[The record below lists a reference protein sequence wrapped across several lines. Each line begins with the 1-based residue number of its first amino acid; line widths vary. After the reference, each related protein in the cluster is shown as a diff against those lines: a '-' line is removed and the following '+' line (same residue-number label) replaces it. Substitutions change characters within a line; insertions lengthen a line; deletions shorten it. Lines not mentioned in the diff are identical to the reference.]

1 MYITFEEIMDYKRQ
15 INKLKAELDDLK
27 GENIDLINHAD
38 FIEQGKIK
46 KVIDSFKA
54 EIRELKADI
63 KHDAKVCD
71 DYDDGLLAEI
81 EELNN
86 HLSRAKSMR
95 DEFGNE
101 RDNLR
106 KENDKLQADNKRL
119 YQEHKECR
127 DALEEQ
133 VSDLMIDKDRL
144 IDQVGSDSHNNSS
157 THTHTQKEIE
167 EYMDHNQS
175 NKAYI
180 FVVDADAVNGDGFIA
195 DSHAVST
202 IHDTNCVAIHSM

>member
-1 MYITFEEIMDYKRQ
+1 MYITFDEIMDYKTQ
-15 INKLKAELDDLK
+15 INKLKSELDDIK

-157 THTHTQKEIE
+157 THTHTIQAEI
-167 EYMDHNQS
+167 
-175 NKAYI
+175 
-180 FVVDADAVNGDGFIA
+180 DALKDKHGD
-195 DSHAVST
+195 
-202 IHDTNCVAIHSM
+202 

>member
-46 KVIDSFKA
+46 KIIDGFKA
-54 EIRELKADI
+54 EIRQLKADI

-119 YQEHKECR
+119 YKEHKECR
-127 DALEEQ
+127 LVEQ
-133 VSDLMIDKDRL
+133 VS
-144 IDQVGSDSHNNSS
+144 SNSNNSNV
-157 THTHTQKEIE
+157 HTIRGEIA
-167 EYMDHNQS
+167 EYMHHNPDS
-175 NKAYI
+175 MGARLFILPRDEFN
-180 FVVDADAVNGDGFIA
+180 DGEY
-195 DSHAVST
+195 DST
-202 IHDTNCVAIHSM
+202 IYWEDGME